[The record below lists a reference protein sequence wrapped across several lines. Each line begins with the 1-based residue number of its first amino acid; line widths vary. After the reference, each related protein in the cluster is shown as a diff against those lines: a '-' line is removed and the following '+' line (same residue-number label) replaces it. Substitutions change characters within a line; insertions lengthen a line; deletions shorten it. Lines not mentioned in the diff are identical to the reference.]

1 MLLKTLNKLIEE
13 NNIDPEEFAKDPY
26 GVIDRLEDEGLKW
39 LLLMDNGDT
48 GLITTNLKK
57 IMGGTNN
64 DNDK

>member
-1 MLLKTLNKLIEE
+1 MAIIN
-13 NNIDPEEFAKDPY
+13 
-26 GVIDRLEDEGLKW
+26 G
-39 LLLMDNGDT
+39 NGDT